1 MAHILIVDDEEYQR
15 LLIRDTL
22 ASEPVYEFVEAENG
36 TQALEIL
43 QEQPVDLVLLDVM
56 MPKLD
61 GFEVCRILKAD
72 PKLRPTQVILVTALG
87 QVEHKVRG
95 LDSGADD
102 FLNKPFEEAE
112 LQARVRSALR
122 VKEAHDQLQH
132 LLKLRNDLVQMIMHD
147 MGTQITVVQAMLE
160 MYDWVEPASPQAIEC
175 VRSAYSASLQLNEM
189 IGAAL
194 DVGRLEDGRL
204 PLRREHTDSIA
215 LVGSSLD
222 FFRNMAQE
230 SNVTLD
236 LQLGSETIPPIYID
250 ATLIRRVVSNL
261 LMNALKHVPENST
274 ITTHLWVD
282 KHTLLLS
289 VTDQGTGIAPEDLPF
304 IFDKYRQAEKYK
316 DRRERPGRGLG
327 LAFCKLA
334 VEAHN
339 GEIYVASVPDE
350 GATFTISLPY
360 L

>member
-22 ASEPVYEFVEAENG
+22 ASEPVYEFAEAENG

-122 VKEAHDQLQH
+122 
-132 LLKLRNDLVQMIMHD
+132 
-147 MGTQITVVQAMLE
+147 
-160 MYDWVEPASPQAIEC
+160 
-175 VRSAYSASLQLNEM
+175 
-189 IGAAL
+189 
-194 DVGRLEDGRL
+194 
-204 PLRREHTDSIA
+204 
-215 LVGSSLD
+215 
-222 FFRNMAQE
+222 
-230 SNVTLD
+230 
-236 LQLGSETIPPIYID
+236 
-250 ATLIRRVVSNL
+250 
-261 LMNALKHVPENST
+261 
-274 ITTHLWVD
+274 LW
-282 KHTLLLS
+282 
-289 VTDQGTGIAPEDLPF
+289 TGIALKFSVFPF
-304 IFDKYRQAEKYK
+304 SALRFLTPLTDSKVPKPRRFIAGIHRHFDQ
-316 DRRERPGRGLG
+316 PG
-327 LAFCKLA
+327 
-334 VEAHN
+334 
-339 GEIYVASVPDE
+339 
-350 GATFTISLPY
+350 GARSGRTGA
-360 L
+360 